1 MNLTDRDPVRETRPG
16 SLLFQLLDT
25 AHSVTARLA
34 EALAELGLSPAGLD
48 LLTELAQGAK
58 ACRCQRRVATIGGS
72 WW

>member
-1 MNLTDRDPVRETRPG
+1 MAGV
-16 SLLFQLLDT
+16 
-25 AHSVTARLA
+25 ARSAGAAA